1 MKVILLQ
8 DIKGQGKKGEVKEV
22 SEGYARNFLLKKGL
36 AKEATPGNV
45 KMQEAH
51 KKSEEKR
58 KQEELE
64 EAKKVAKVMEE
75 TTITIKAKSGEGGRL
90 FGGVSSKQIAEEL
103 KKANFKV
110 DKRKIELPEP
120 IRTLGYTNV
129 PIKLHQEV
137 TATVK
142 VHVVEE

>member
-1 MKVILLQ
+1 MKVIFLQ
-8 DIKGQGKKGEVKEV
+8 DVKGQGKKGEVKEV
-22 SEGYARNFLLKKGL
+22 SEGYARNFLIKQGL
-36 AKEATPGNV
+36 AQPATAGNV

-64 EAKKVAKVMEE
+64 EAKKLGAVMAE
-75 TTITIKAKSGEGGRL
+75 TEITIKAKSGADGRL
-90 FGGVSSKQIAEEL
+90 FGGVSTKQIAEEL
-103 KKANFKV
+103 KKAGFKV
-110 DKRKIELPEP
+110 DKRKIMLNDP

-137 TATVK
+137 TTTMK
-142 VHVVEE
+142 VHVIEE